1 MTKSERRGTLLEG
14 RARFEIVRES
24 RPFVVEVGSGA
35 VRTAEGVL
43 DVGVRNHD
51 EVEVAL
57 VSGQAEVRR
66 GSSDDGVH
74 ALVADRPVRYFA
86 SHPILVTDDG
96 VNRREWPS
104 DRKST
109 RLNSS
114 H

>member
-24 RPFVVEVGSGA
+24 RPYVVEVGSGA

-74 ALVADRPVRYFA
+74 ALVRAEE
-86 SHPILVTDDG
+86 
-96 VNRREWPS
+96 RRVG
-104 DRKST
+104 KGCVST
-109 RLNSS
+109 CRSRWS
-114 H
+114 PYH